1 MYNCNVST
9 FMKQKP
15 QLIGNSKKILIDYEK
30 SLKLNAFKD
39 ATINTKLWKICIFLK
54 YYDDKPADKITR
66 EDVQAYILH
75 RRETRKPKTVHN
87 DIIDIRLFFKWLK
100 PDNDFF
106 EGIKTKPQKNRLP
119 TTELMKQ
126 DDVVQMLTACENQR
140 DRALI
145 TILWDSG
152 ARVGEILNLNIRDV
166 QMDQYGAVVVVDGK
180 TGMRRLRLINAVPD
194 LQLWLNQHPDKNNP
208 DAPLFV
214 TSRKYGG
221 ESRRL
226 DIRTVQNMLK
236 TIAEHAGIT
245 KNIHPHAFRHGR
257 LTELVKMGF
266 RESEL
271 RIIAGWEDDSKMPA
285 TYIHMS
291 GDDVE
296 SKMLAAHGIIE
307 EDIEE
312 VKDNLQPAVCPR
324 CTIKN
329 PADAKYCSACSMI
342 LDAKTALDS
351 EIRTDS
357 LNDIMAPM
365 LESRFDELKE
375 AMITEMLQKM
385 EKEQKSAI

>member
-1 MYNCNVST
+1 
-9 FMKQKP
+9 MKQKP
-15 QLIGNSKKILIDYEK
+15 QLTGNSKKILIDYDK

-54 YYDDKPADKITR
+54 YYNDKPVGKVTK

-87 DIIDIRLFFKWLK
+87 DIIDLRLFFKWLK

-126 DDVVQMLTACENQR
+126 DDVVQMLTTCERQR

-145 TILWDSG
+145 SVLWDSG
-152 ARVGEILNLNIRDV
+152 GRVGEILNLNVRDV
-166 QMDQYGAVVVVDGK
+166 QLDQYGAVVVVDGK

-214 TSRKYGG
+214 TSRKYDG

-226 DIRTVQNMLK
+226 DIRTVQNTLK

-245 KNIHPHAFRHGR
+245 KKIHPHAFRHGR

-271 RIIAGWEDDSKMPA
+271 RILAGWEDDSKMPA
-285 TYIHMS
+285 VYIHLS

-296 SKMLAAHGIIE
+296 SKMLAVHGIIE
-307 EDIEE
+307 EDKVDVI
-312 VKDNLQPAVCPR
+312 DNLQPIVCPR
-324 CTIKN
+324 CKTKN
-329 PADAKYCSACSMI
+329 PADSKYCSSCSMI
-342 LDAKTALDS
+342 LDAETALNLEQQTAPVNDALS
-351 EIRTDS
+351 ALMESKLEELVEAR
-357 LNDIMAPM
+357 LN
-365 LESRFDELKE
+365 
-375 AMITEMLQKM
+375 EMLKGI
-385 EKEQKSAI
+385 K

>member
-1 MYNCNVST
+1 
-9 FMKQKP
+9 MKQKP
-15 QLIGNSKKILIDYEK
+15 QLTGNSKKILIDYDK

-54 YYDDKPADKITR
+54 YYNDKPADKITR

-166 QMDQYGAVVVVDGK
+166 QLDEYGAVIVVDGK

-194 LQLWLNQHPDKNNP
+194 LQLWLNQHPNKNNP

-214 TSRKYGG
+214 TSRKYGN
-221 ESRRL
+221 EPKCL
-226 DIRTVQNMLK
+226 DIRTVQNMVK
-236 TIAEHAGIT
+236 TIAEHAGIK
-245 KNIHPHAFRHGR
+245 KNVHPHAFRHGR
-257 LTELVKMGF
+257 LTDLVKLGF
-266 RESEL
+266 QESSL
-271 RIIAGWEDDSKMPA
+271 RIVAGWEDDSAMPA
-285 TYIHMS
+285 VYIHMS
-291 GDDVE
+291 GADVE
-296 SKMLAAHGIIE
+296 SQMLAAHGIIE
-307 EDIEE
+307 EDKEE
-312 VKDNLQPAVCPR
+312 VKDNLQPIVCPR
-324 CTIKN
+324 CKTKN
-329 PADAKYCSACSMI
+329 PHDSKYCSTCSMI
-342 LDAKTALDS
+342 LDAEIAMDLEQQSAPVNDNLTALMNS
-351 EIRTDS
+351 KIEELVEAR
-357 LNDIMAPM
+357 LN
-365 LESRFDELKE
+365 
-375 AMITEMLQKM
+375 EMLKGV
-385 EKEQKSAI
+385 K